1 MRKLLCLGFYMFSSL
16 AFAKVTSAIKWPEG
30 QELKIEAQQLVYL
43 GLRHSVEHKTATLCH
58 KHLLTEAQR
67 EILHPRRSCSKK
79 SVGKRFDLIV
89 NGQKQSVEVCSIS
102 APQYQR
108 TLEKLLSC
116 K

>member
-1 MRKLLCLGFYMFSSL
+1 MRKLLYFSFYMFSSL
-16 AFAKVTSAIKWPEG
+16 AFAQVTSAIKWPEG
-30 QELKIEAQQLVYL
+30 QELKIEAQKLVYV
-43 GLRHSVEHKTATLCH
+43 GLRHHVEQKTASLCH

-67 EILHPRRSCSKK
+67 ELLHPRRSCSENSK
-79 SVGKRFDLIV
+79 GKRFDLIV
-89 NGQKQSVEVCSIS
+89 NGQKQSVEVCSVS